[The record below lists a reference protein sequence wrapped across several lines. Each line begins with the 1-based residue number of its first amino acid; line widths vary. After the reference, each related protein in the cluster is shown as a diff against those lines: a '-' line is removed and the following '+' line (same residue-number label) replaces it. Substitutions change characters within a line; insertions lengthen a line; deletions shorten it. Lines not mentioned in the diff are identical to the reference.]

1 MEQTWTETRRDRPK
15 TSGGTSIRKNVSLP
29 FVNLEEMIHGIQD
42 RDNRNAASET
52 RTMFRKIPAMS
63 ALGGQVPCLCS
74 ETERTTNVSMNCFL

>member
-1 MEQTWTETRRDRPK
+1 MEQTWPK

-29 FVNLEEMIHGIQD
+29 FVTPAEMIHGVQD
-42 RDNRNAASET
+42 RDNGNAASET

-63 ALGGQVPCLCS
+63 ALGGQVPCLCR